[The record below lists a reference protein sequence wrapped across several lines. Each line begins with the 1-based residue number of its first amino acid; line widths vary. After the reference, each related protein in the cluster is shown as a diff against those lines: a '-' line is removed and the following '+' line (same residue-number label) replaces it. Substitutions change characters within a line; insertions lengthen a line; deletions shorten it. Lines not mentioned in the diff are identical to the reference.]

1 MERTAI
7 PRLAHVDDRGTST
20 GRLRELRRRLV
31 PLALARLLSDRWTE
45 GATYAAALGG
55 AAIFAR
61 FALLR
66 HQHFESRAYDLGFF
80 DQIIWN
86 TAHGHFFQTS
96 FVSYNFLGL
105 HFQPILLLFAAL
117 YRLGAGVESLLVVQA
132 IFVGAAAVP
141 LYCAVRRMSGSGLA
155 ALAMALAFLLTS
167 SLHSALDFDFHPELM
182 GFFFVFLALYY
193 LAAGRPQA
201 TIISLLPLLALKE
214 TMPLILAAFAVLLFI
229 GSHRRHALWLMLCAV
244 GWTAAFAL
252 IVMPILRGGDPGLT
266 SRYEYLISGSSAVSV
281 IPDILSRGFQ
291 HIDDGLVIA
300 VRHVLPAAAVALLAP
315 AAALVVL
322 PPLLFHVLSE
332 RGPQAHLELHYVMM
346 PLAMSFVAASFG
358 IRALARGEG
367 VAGHLRRVGSPA
379 ARAVSGAGVLL
390 AATLLSFALSS
401 PYAPGATREG
411 PDAADVHIL
420 NQALSL
426 IPADAPVSAQSTIL
440 PHLSHRLSVYEFP
453 RLEDA
458 QYAIVDAP
466 LQKRAPGHDEA
477 AQDLPGFEVIFD
489 SDGVRVFRRFP

>member
-1 MERTAI
+1 
-7 PRLAHVDDRGTST
+7 V
-20 GRLRELRRRLV
+20 
-31 PLALARLLSDRWTE
+31 
-45 GATYAAALGG
+45 ATYAAALGG
-55 AAIFAR
+55 AAIFVR

-66 HQHFESRAYDLGFF
+66 HQHFESMAYDLGYF

-105 HFQPILLLFAAL
+105 HFEPILLLFAAL

-141 LYCAVRRMSGSGLA
+141 LYCAVRRMTGSGLA

-167 SLHSALDFDFHPELM
+167 SLHGALDFDFHPELM

-214 TMPLILAAFAVLLFI
+214 DMPLILAAFAVLLFME
-229 GSHRRHALWLMLCAV
+229 SHRRHARWLMLVAA
-244 GWTAAFAL
+244 GWTTVFAL

-300 VRHVLPAAAVALLAP
+300 VGQLLPAAAVALLAP
-315 AAALVVL
+315 TAALAVL
-322 PPLLFHVLSE
+322 PPLLLHVLSDH
-332 RGPQAHLELHYVMM
+332 GTQADLDLHYVMM
-346 PLAMSFVAASFG
+346 PLAMSFVAASLG

-379 ARAVSGAGVLL
+379 ARAVAGAGVML
-390 AATLLSFALSS
+390 AATLLTFALSS
-401 PYAPGATREG
+401 PYAPGATREA
-411 PDAADVHIL
+411 PDAAHVQIL

-426 IPADAPVSAQSTIL
+426 IPADVPVSAQSTIL
-440 PHLSHRLSVYEFP
+440 PHLSQRRSVYQFP

-458 QYAIVDAP
+458 QYAIIDAA
-466 LQKRAPGHDEA
+466 LQERATGHDEA
-477 AQDLPGFEVIFD
+477 AQDLPEFEEIFD
-489 SDGVRVFRRFP
+489 SDGVRVFRRLP

>member
-1 MERTAI
+1 MQ
-7 PRLAHVDDRGTST
+7 
-20 GRLRELRRRLV
+20 
-31 PLALARLLSDRWTE
+31 
-45 GATYAAALGG
+45 TYAAALGG
-55 AAIFAR
+55 AAIFTR

-66 HQHFESRAYDLGFF
+66 HQHFESMAYDLGYF

-105 HFQPILLLFAAL
+105 HFEPILLLFAAL

-141 LYCAVRRMSGSGLA
+141 LYYAVRRMTDSGLA

-167 SLHSALDFDFHPELM
+167 SLHSALDFDFHPEMM

-214 TMPLILAAFAVLLFI
+214 DTPLILAAFAVLLFI
-229 GSHRRHALWLMLCAV
+229 GNHRRHARWLMLFAV
-244 GWTAAFAL
+244 GWTAAFTF

-266 SRYEYLISGSSAVSV
+266 SRYEYLISGSSTVSV

-291 HIDDGLVIA
+291 HIDDGLVTA
-300 VRHVLPAAAVALLAP
+300 VKHLLPAAAVALLAP

-322 PPLLFHVLSE
+322 PPLLFHVLS
-332 RGPQAHLELHYVMM
+332 GHGTQANLDLHYVMM
-346 PLAMSFVAASFG
+346 PLAISFVAASLG

-367 VAGHLRRVGSPA
+367 VAGPLRRLGSPA
-379 ARAVSGAGVLL
+379 ARAVAGAGVML

-401 PYAPGATREG
+401 PYAPGAARET
-411 PDAADVHIL
+411 PDSGHVQIL
-420 NQALSL
+420 SQALSL

-440 PHLSHRLSVYEFP
+440 PHLSHRRSVYQFP

-458 QYAIVDAP
+458 QYAIIDAA
-466 LQKRAPGHDEA
+466 LQERATGHNEA
-477 AQDLPGFEVIFD
+477 AQDLAGFEEIFD
-489 SDGVRVFRRFP
+489 SDGVRVLRRLP